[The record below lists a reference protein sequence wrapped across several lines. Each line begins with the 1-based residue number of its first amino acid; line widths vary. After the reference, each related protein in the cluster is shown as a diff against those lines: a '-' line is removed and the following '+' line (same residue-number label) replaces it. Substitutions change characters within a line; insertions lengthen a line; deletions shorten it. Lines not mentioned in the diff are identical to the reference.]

1 MKYKLDIL
9 PLKKPELRELVNSL
23 SKKDSKKDYKKFRSW
38 KGKLDDVIEE
48 REQKEHHQ
56 FMAKHYEFTG

>member
-9 PLKKPELRELVNSL
+9 PLKKSELRELVNSL
-23 SKKDSKKDYKKFRSW
+23 SKKDYKKFRSW

>member
-23 SKKDSKKDYKKFRSW
+23 SKKDYKKFRSW

-56 FMAKHYEFTG
+56 FMAKHYEFKWL

>member
-23 SKKDSKKDYKKFRSW
+23 SKKDYKKFRSW